1 MSDYDIVALSEMAKR
16 MQINIIKLAYMVG
29 NKGAH
34 IAPALSCNEIMAVL
48 YGCVMHLNPSNP
60 KYDDRDRFLLGKGH
74 GALALYAALHEAGLI
89 SKEKLFTY
97 QENGGDLPGQPA
109 INLDLGIESSSGSLG
124 HMLSLGIGISL
135 AARRKASKYKTY
147 VLLGDGECNEGCIW
161 EAAMSAAHF
170 KLDNFIAIVD
180 LNGMQSDGQSSDILD
195 MQNMADKWSAFGWNV
210 IETDGHNILALCNAF
225 DSIQSNNRPTV
236 IIAHTIKGHGI
247 SFMEDNNE
255 WHHNH
260 LSLDQYNKALSELG
274 VDVC

>member
-97 QENGGDLPGQPA
+97 QENGGGGGDRGAGRGRGLLCDYPGA
-109 INLDLGIESSSGSLG
+109 
-124 HMLSLGIGISL
+124 
-135 AARRKASKYKTY
+135 
-147 VLLGDGECNEGCIW
+147 LLG
-161 EAAMSAAHF
+161 S
-170 KLDNFIAIVD
+170 V
-180 LNGMQSDGQSSDILD
+180 
-195 MQNMADKWSAFGWNV
+195 V
-210 IETDGHNILALCNAF
+210 AL
-225 DSIQSNNRPTV
+225 
-236 IIAHTIKGHGI
+236 
-247 SFMEDNNE
+247 
-255 WHHNH
+255 
-260 LSLDQYNKALSELG
+260 
-274 VDVC
+274 